1 MKRTARAMLAGGV
14 CSAAVH
20 AVVLSV
26 LPSVGGMSAAVGD
39 RHQSIVVARVV
50 DASWPGPRD
59 LQGPE
64 TLRGADQPSSLVAGA
79 SRQSPGPAQPAAA
92 RSQSTG
98 RSPEIAGEAQRPKTH
113 YARSEVDVP
122 PLPKSAP
129 DDSLLEGVPGTGLPV
144 RLRVFVESDGSVSK
158 VEVLHAEAGDAAL
171 AARARE
177 MFLRTGYLPARRDG
191 QDVPAFV
198 DVEVVVD
205 PAERLLAAPK

>member
-1 MKRTARAMLAGGV
+1 MLAGGV

-26 LPSVGGMSAAVGD
+26 LPSVGGASAAGGD

-50 DASWPGPRD
+50 DPSWPGPRD
-59 LQGPE
+59 LRGPE
-64 TLRGADQPSSLVAGA
+64 TLRHIGQPNPLAAGA
-79 SRQSPGPAQPAAA
+79 SRQSSGSAQPTVAHT
-92 RSQSTG
+92 QSAG
-98 RSPEIAGEAQRPKTH
+98 RSPDVVGEAQRTKTH

-129 DDSLLEGVPGTGLPV
+129 DDGLLEGVPGTGLPV
-144 RLRVFVESDGSVSK
+144 RLRVFVEPDGSVSK

-171 AARARE
+171 ATRARE

-198 DVEVVVD
+198 DVEVMVD
-205 PAERLLAAPK
+205 PAERLLAAPR